1 MSECLRPEQQLTQGW
16 GNVREKKTLRNWV
29 SKAIS
34 EGTDV
39 YQEEEEAVVW
49 DVRSPRTLVIK
60 EWFL

>member
-1 MSECLRPEQQLTQGW
+1 M
-16 GNVREKKTLRNWV
+16 REKKTLRNWV